1 MNYLLLVAAALAGG
15 YSAFLLPGLVGMRY
29 RLALVFSGAYLFA
42 ITITHLLPELFH
54 QDGLSGTIT
63 GVLILAGF
71 FFQQLLEY
79 LSQGV
84 EHGHIHI
91 HKEGHAH
98 LPSSAVWV
106 LLALSLHALMEG
118 AMLTE
123 GHTDNS
129 TSGPLLG
136 GILMHKIPEAF
147 ALVSVLSCELRRR
160 EAILML
166 LLFSLA
172 SPVGLWVSTSL
183 STEGMVNG
191 TTLQGLFAFVCGSFL
206 HISTT
211 IVFESSADHHFNAR
225 KLAIAILGSAC
236 ALAAGLL
243 F

>member
-1 MNYLLLVAAALAGG
+1 MNYLSLIAAALAGG
-15 YSAFLLPGLVGMRY
+15 FSAFILPGTVGTRY
-29 RLALVFSGAYLFA
+29 RLALVFSGSYLFA

-54 QDGLSGTIT
+54 QDGSSGNIT
-63 GVLILAGF
+63 GILILAGF
-71 FFQQLLEY
+71 FIQQLLEY

-106 LLALSLHALMEG
+106 LVALSLHALMEG

-123 GHTDNS
+123 RHTGTT

-136 GILMHKIPEAF
+136 GILIHKVPEAF

-160 EAILML
+160 AAILML
-166 LLFSLA
+166 LLFSFA
-172 SPVGLWVSTSL
+172 SPLGLWSGTYL
-183 STEGMVNG
+183 STQGLVDG
-191 TTLQGLFAFVCGSFL
+191 STLQGLFAFVCGSFL

-225 KLAIAILGSAC
+225 KLAVAILGSAC

>member
-1 MNYLLLVAAALAGG
+1 MNYFMLVGAALAGG
-15 YSAFLLPGLVGMRY
+15 FSAFLLPGMVGNRY

-42 ITITHLLPELFH
+42 ITVTHLLPELFH
-54 QDGLSGTIT
+54 HTEADGTIT

-71 FFQQLLEY
+71 FTQQLLEY

-98 LPSSAVWV
+98 LPSSALLV

-118 AMLTE
+118 GMLTQARSE
-123 GHTDNS
+123 DVN
-129 TSGPLLG
+129 SGPLLG

-147 ALVSVLSCELRRR
+147 ALVSVLSCELSRRR
-160 EAILML
+160 AVIML

-172 SPVGLWVSTSL
+172 SPLGLWLSTSL
-183 STEGMVNG
+183 TIQGLV
-191 TTLQGLFAFVCGSFL
+191 TAATLQGLFAFVCGSFL

-225 KLAIAILGSAC
+225 KLAVAILGSAC
-236 ALAAGLL
+236 ALVAGLL